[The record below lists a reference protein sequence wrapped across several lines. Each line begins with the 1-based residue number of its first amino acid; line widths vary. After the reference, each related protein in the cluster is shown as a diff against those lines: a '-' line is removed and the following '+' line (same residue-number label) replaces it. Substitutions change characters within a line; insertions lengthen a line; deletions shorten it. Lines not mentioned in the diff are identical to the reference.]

1 MLSFS
6 LNGWNVLGS
15 QRIDLGPYV
24 NTSALCV
31 HTTFSVLRT
40 YILFR
45 TLGLRH
51 LVVVDDLNRVV
62 GMVTRK
68 DLLGQWLKQKLNS
81 STDLGDIGPK

>member
-1 MLSFS
+1 M
-6 LNGWNVLGS
+6 
-15 QRIDLGPYV
+15 DLGPYV
-24 NTSALCV
+24 NTSALSV
-31 HTTFSVLRT
+31 HTSFSVQRT

-68 DLLGQWLKQKLNS
+68 NLLGQWVNQKLEP
-81 STDLGDIGPK
+81 TTA